1 MGWHQNRNGDF
12 KIKTTKREAEKTMKP
27 WENGE
32 LRVSENHRYLKN
44 GNTPFFWLGDTAW
57 LLFARLRPEEAR
69 VYLKNRKEK
78 GYTVIQATLIHEW
91 PQKNVDGADALKNEN
106 YAAPDLDGGYWQRT
120 EEIVSIAEELGLYVA
135 LLPTWG
141 GNVAHGHLN
150 KDNVDAYLD
159 FLIERFGHRPNVLW
173 LCGGDVK
180 GDAAFDMFCHI
191 GSRLKKET
199 GKLTGFHPFGRTSSS
214 LWFHDEEWLDFNMF
228 QSGHRRYDQ
237 VVMSAWDDNGKNP
250 DNYGEDNYRYVV
262 RDLAREPKKPT
273 VDGEPS
279 YEQILQG
286 LHDRTQG
293 YWQAEDT
300 RRYAYWSVFAGSFG
314 HTFGDNAIMQFYVK
328 ERDGAGSFGVW
339 QEWDEA
345 LHNSGGMEMKHLK
358 DLMERVDYQNG
369 RPAQDLI
376 VDGQEEKYDYVAA
389 FAGEDFVYCYDYMYH
404 PFTVDLSGYT
414 GTFEG
419 YWTDPITGV
428 RSYFGDV
435 ESGKTVSFAPMKRQE
450 GHSDWVLELVR
461 R

>member
-1 MGWHQNRNGDF
+1 
-12 KIKTTKREAEKTMKP
+12 
-27 WENGE
+27 
-32 LRVSENHRYLKN
+32 
-44 GNTPFFWLGDTAW
+44 
-57 LLFARLRPEEAR
+57 
-69 VYLKNRKEK
+69 
-78 GYTVIQATLIHEW
+78 
-91 PQKNVDGADALKNEN
+91 
-106 YAAPDLDGGYWQRT
+106 
-120 EEIVSIAEELGLYVA
+120 
-135 LLPTWG
+135 
-141 GNVAHGHLN
+141 
-150 KDNVDAYLD
+150 
-159 FLIERFGHRPNVLW
+159 
-173 LCGGDVK
+173 
-180 GDAAFDMFCHI
+180 
-191 GSRLKKET
+191 
-199 GKLTGFHPFGRTSSS
+199 
-214 LWFHDEEWLDFNMF
+214 MF

-273 VDGEPS
+273 VDGEPY

-419 YWTDPITGV
+419 YWTDPITGG
-428 RSYFGDV
+428 RSYFGRV
-435 ESGKTVSFAPMKRQE
+435 ESGKTVSFVPMKRQE

-461 R
+461 E